1 MPRLSNQQRSEAVGM
16 LRANATVA
24 HVANHFGVSR
34 VWMNKLRHVYRQHA
48 VSTTGLGQADHVLR
62 HMIDIE

>member
-16 LRANATVA
+16 LLANATVA

-34 VWMNKLRHVYRQHA
+34 VCINKLRQQA
-48 VSTTGLGQADHVLR
+48 VSTTGLGQADHVLY
-62 HMIDIE
+62 D